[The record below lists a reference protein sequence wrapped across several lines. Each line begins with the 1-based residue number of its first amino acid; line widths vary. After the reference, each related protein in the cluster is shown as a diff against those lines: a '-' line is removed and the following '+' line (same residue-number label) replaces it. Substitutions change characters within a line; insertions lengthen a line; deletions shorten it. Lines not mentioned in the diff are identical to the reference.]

1 MTFTIGKKLGVLGA
15 AAVVL
20 VAAVGSTGFW
30 SLATLDT
37 ELESIVVMAHA
48 LRNLGDV
55 DMMHEGIQGTVFR
68 GLVASEG
75 GDRTERADV
84 LDELADRARMMR
96 SSQSALEGRELATDA
111 MSGIVA
117 ASRTIE
123 QYITAAQRTIELA
136 FEDRPAGFVQLEDFS
151 VSFERLEIDLAGL
164 SDLLVEYANESE
176 VRGDDAQAFGNM
188 VIILVGIVSVILMGA
203 LSILIARGITQQLG
217 IALNISN
224 EMSTAAQQLSGS
236 AQIMSQGTTEQAA
249 SVEETSASLQQMS
262 ASIKANSDSSKQMED
277 TALKGAKDAEESG
290 NVVQDTVK
298 AMRSIAE
305 KVSIIEEIAYQ
316 TNLLALNAAIEAAR
330 AGEHGKGFAVV
341 ATEVRKLAEG
351 SQSAAKEIGG
361 LATSS
366 VSVAEKAGTLLVEL
380 VPSIRKTAELVQEV
394 SAVSNEQASGV
405 EQINSSMNQMDK
417 VTQQNA
423 SAAEELSST
432 AEQMA
437 QQARTLN
444 ELVSFFTGNT
454 RGNGGGAAATL
465 RGGFQ
470 HEGFSG
476 HQLQG
481 AAAQRGA
488 VHGTNPQ
495 AGHRPDGEPAERQR
509 SPGSGSEQHE
519 FTRF

>member
-1 MTFTIGKKLGVLGA
+1 MTFTIAKKLASLGVV
-15 AAVVL
+15 AVLL
-20 VAAVGSTGFW
+20 VAAVGGTGFW
-30 SLATLDT
+30 GLATLDREMRST
-37 ELESIVVMAHA
+37 VVMASA

-68 GLVASEG
+68 GLLVSEG
-75 GDRTERADV
+75 GDRTERATV
-84 LDELADRARMMR
+84 LDELADRGRMMR
-96 SSQSALEGRELATDA
+96 SSQSALEGRELATEA
-111 MSGIVA
+111 LSAIM
-117 ASRTIE
+117 ASSRSID
-123 QYITAAQRTIELA
+123 QYITSAERTIQLA
-136 FEDRPAGFVQLEDFS
+136 FDDRAAAFVQAEDFNAA
-151 VSFERLEIDLAGL
+151 FGRLEIDLAGL
-164 SDLLVEYANESE
+164 SDLLEANAQE
-176 VRGDDAQAFGNM
+176 AQARGNDAVGFGRL
-188 VIILVGIVSVILMGA
+188 VIILVGLASLVLMA
-203 LSILIARGITQQLG
+203 TLSTFIARGITRQLD

-236 AQIMSQGTTEQAA
+236 AQTMSQGTTEQAA

-262 ASIKANSDSSKQMED
+262 ASIKANSDNSKQMEE
-277 TALKGAKDAEESG
+277 TALKGAKDAQESG
-290 NVVQDTVK
+290 NVVQDTVQ

-366 VSVAEKAGTLLVEL
+366 VAVAEKAGTLLVEL
-380 VPSIRKTAELVQEV
+380 VPSIQKTAELVQEV

-444 ELVSFFTGNT
+444 DLVSYFTGNT
-454 RGNGGGAAATL
+454 RGNGGAAATL

-470 HEGFSG
+470 HAGFSG
-476 HQLQG
+476 HQLNV
-481 AAAQRGA
+481 AAGQREA
-488 VHGTNPQ
+488 VQGTNPQ
-495 AGHRPDGEPAERQR
+495 AGHKPNGEPAERHR
-509 SPGSGSEQHE
+509 FSGSGSEQHE